1 MLGPLGRSVLVP
13 DPVPARHETSVTPGS
28 RSDEL
33 GVVAA
38 GHPVSAAAGADAL
51 REGGNAVDAALAA
64 MLASFAAEPLLTGL
78 GAGGY
83 MLVVAPGQAP
93 TLLDFFVEAPGR
105 ESGPT
110 PRADLLPV
118 RISFGDAVQT
128 FNIGV
133 ASVGCFGMPAGVC
146 EASRRFGHLAL
157 ETLVAPA
164 ARLAREGV
172 KLNLQQAYIVE
183 LLGGIVTSTPEC
195 SALFAP
201 AGQLLRAGQRIYQ
214 PELADSLERLGAEG
228 SRPFYEGDIGAA
240 IAAWVGERGGLLARA
255 DLEAYVVMDR
265 PPLEVSYR
273 GRDVLIN
280 PPPSAGGLLI
290 GRALALLGEIAG
302 PPTVAEAI
310 AVMERVQ
317 GERTAEFLDGLN
329 DPEFGMRFLRGE
341 PGPQAAEGRGAGPGA
356 AEGRGAGP
364 GAAEGRG
371 AGPSRLGSTTHISVL
386 DREGWACS
394 VTCSNGSASGV
405 IVPGTGVH
413 LNNMLGEQDL
423 NPHGFHRYPPGRRM
437 PSMMAPTVVLRDGAP
452 ALAVGSAGS
461 NRIRS
466 AILQTIIH
474 SLDEG
479 ATATEAVDAPRVHW
493 EEGVVYT
500 EPGIDSSA
508 LAAVGRE
515 LAPFRERNLFFGGVQ
530 AAARDT
536 DGRFS
541 GGGDPRRGGASVLVS
556 PA

>member
-1 MLGPLGRSVLVP
+1 MLGPLGG
-13 DPVPARHETSVTPGS
+13 SVTPGS

-83 MLVVAPGQAP
+83 MLVVAPGRAP

-146 EASRRFGHLAL
+146 EASRRFGRLAL

-172 KLNLQQAYIVE
+172 ELNVQQAYIVE

-195 SALFAP
+195 AALFAP
-201 AGQLLRAGQRIYQ
+201 EGQLLHAGQRIYQ
-214 PELADSLERLGAEG
+214 PELADSLERLSTEG

-240 IAAWVGERGGLLARA
+240 IAAWVGDRGGLLARA
-255 DLEAYVVMDR
+255 DLKAYVVIDR
-265 PPLEVSYR
+265 SPLEVSYR
-273 GRDVLIN
+273 GREVLIN

-290 GRALALLGEIAG
+290 ARALTLLGEAPG
-302 PPTVAEAI
+302 PPTVAEVV

-317 GERTAEFLDGLN
+317 GERTSEFLDGLN
-329 DPEFGMRFLRGE
+329 DPELGARFLRGD
-341 PGPQAAEGRGAGPGA
+341 PGPGA
-356 AEGRGAGP
+356 AEGRGT
-364 GAAEGRG
+364 
-371 AGPSRLGSTTHISVL
+371 GPSRLGSTTHISVL

-405 IVPGTGVH
+405 LVPGTGIH

-466 AILQTIIH
+466 AILQTIIR
-474 SLDEG
+474 SIDEG

-493 EEGVVYT
+493 EDGVVYT
-500 EPGIDSSA
+500 EPGVDSSA
-508 LAAVGRE
+508 LAVAGRE

-530 AAARDT
+530 AAARDP

-556 PA
+556 SA